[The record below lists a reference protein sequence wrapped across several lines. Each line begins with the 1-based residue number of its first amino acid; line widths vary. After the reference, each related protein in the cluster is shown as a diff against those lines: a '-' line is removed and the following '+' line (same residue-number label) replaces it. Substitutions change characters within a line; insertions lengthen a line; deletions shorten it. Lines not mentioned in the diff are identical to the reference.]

1 MHPMQD
7 SGAAQRKKMESV
19 KNTQALMKKK
29 YNDIMAKQLEK
40 IAADEYG
47 QVGTSEGTAYQQVR
61 ERAGEGGWGR
71 AIAGRCGK
79 GLAAVVC
86 VVDARTRARRSML
99 FLPSYAGVCCTRC
112 VHTGR
117 LCDTRPLVHA
127 MCLPV

>member
-1 MHPMQD
+1 MSGSKALAGMNTRKQCPMCWTSQCKMHPLQD

-61 ERAGEGGWGR
+61 ERAGEGAKGR
-71 AIAGRCGK
+71 AIAERCGK
-79 GLAAVVC
+79 VG
-86 VVDARTRARRSML
+86 
-99 FLPSYAGVCCTRC
+99 
-112 VHTGR
+112 
-117 LCDTRPLVHA
+117 
-127 MCLPV
+127 